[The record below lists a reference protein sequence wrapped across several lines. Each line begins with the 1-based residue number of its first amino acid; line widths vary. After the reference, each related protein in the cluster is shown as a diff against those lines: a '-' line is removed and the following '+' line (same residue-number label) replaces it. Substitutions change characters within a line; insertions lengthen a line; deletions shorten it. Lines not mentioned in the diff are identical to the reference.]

1 MPRVRGIEIAME
13 LHLLRALFVLLMAA
27 VGRFYLTKSTM
38 LDLSWLT
45 MLLAVVAAVLIL
57 TLDILASRRKLLI
70 FSGILFG
77 LVIGLA
83 IAFVLG
89 YVAEWLI
96 DEGVFAQ
103 ISTEAVKAGDLNKN
117 RAELVSF
124 LRMLIRITCCYLCIS
139 FILQTKDDFRFII
152 PYVEFAKQSRGSK
165 PMLLDTSVLIDGRI
179 MDIASTGI
187 LDVKLLVP
195 KFVLDELQRVADSS
209 DKLKRNRGRRGLD
222 ILAKLQTNRKTQVLI
237 YESAAHEES
246 KESVDQKL
254 VSLASE
260 LDARVL
266 TNDVNLLKVAQLRG
280 VDVININDLAG
291 AMRPVVLPGERLTVL
306 LQKAGEQPGQAVGYL
321 EDGTMVVVEQARPM
335 IGEELEFAVTSVVQ
349 TSAGRM
355 VFGRPDNVLKSRPHN
370 HGSGRSDPAEG
381 GDTGTKA

>member
-1 MPRVRGIEIAME
+1 ME
-13 LHLLRALFVLLMAA
+13 LTLLRALFVMLMAS
-27 VGRFYLTKSTM
+27 VGYFYLKKPDIMGDQT
-38 LDLSWLT
+38 WLT
-45 MLLAVVAAVLIL
+45 MLFSVVAAVLIL

-70 FSGILFG
+70 FSGVLFG
-77 LVIGLA
+77 LVVGLA
-83 IAFVLG
+83 VAFVLG
-89 YVAEWLI
+89 YVAEWLV
-96 DEGVFAQ
+96 DEGVLYQ
-103 ISTEAVKAGDLNKN
+103 VKSELIK
-117 RAELVSF
+117 AELVGF

-165 PMLLDTSVLIDGRI
+165 PMVLDTSVLIDGRI

-195 KFVLDELQRVADSS
+195 KFVLDELQRIADSS
-209 DKLKRNRGRRGLD
+209 DRLKRNRGRRGLD
-222 ILAKLQTNRKTQVLI
+222 ILAKLQTNRKTQVMI

-246 KESVDQKL
+246 KDTVDQKL
-254 VSLASE
+254 VALAGE

-291 AMRPVVLPGERLTVL
+291 AMRPVVLPGERLKVL

-321 EDGTMVVVEQARPM
+321 EDGTMVVVEQARQM

-355 VFGRPDNVLKSRPHN
+355 VFGRPDNVLKSKPRN
-370 HGSGRSDPAEG
+370 HGSERTDPAGG
-381 GDTGTKA
+381 GDTGTKVGWNSP

>member
-1 MPRVRGIEIAME
+1 ME
-13 LHLLRALFVLLMAA
+13 LTLLRALFVLLMAS
-27 VGRFYLTKSTM
+27 VGYFYLKKPDIMGDQT
-38 LDLSWLT
+38 WLT
-45 MLLAVVAAVLIL
+45 MLFSVVASVLIL

-70 FSGILFG
+70 FSGVLFG
-77 LVIGLA
+77 LVVGLA
-83 IAFVLG
+83 VAFVLG
-89 YVAEWLI
+89 YVAEWLV
-96 DEGVFAQ
+96 DEGVLYQ
-103 ISTEAVKAGDLNKN
+103 VKSELIK
-117 RAELVSF
+117 AELVGF

-152 PYVEFAKQSRGSK
+152 PYVEFTKQSRGSK
-165 PMLLDTSVLIDGRI
+165 PMVLDTSVLIDGRI
-179 MDIASTGI
+179 MDIASTGL

-195 KFVLDELQRVADSS
+195 KFVLDELQRIADSS
-209 DKLKRNRGRRGLD
+209 DRLKRNRGRRGLD

-254 VSLASE
+254 VLLAGE

-321 EDGTMVVVEQARPM
+321 EDGTMVVVEQARQM

-355 VFGRPDNVLKSRPHN
+355 VFGRPDNVLKSRPRN
-370 HGSGRSDPAEG
+370 HGTGHNDPAESA
-381 GDTGTKA
+381 DTGTKA